1 MKLCIPSSEANGLE
15 STFEPH
21 FPQAKYF
28 VIFDTESRLHTLIPV
43 HEDSG
48 QENTPID
55 AVLCGS
61 INRMTLRNLIDRGI
75 DVYGTTAT
83 GVTEAIAQ
91 FERGELEAVA
101 VARGQG
107 CGGHQHKADDK
118 GCGGHGHENP
128 DHECCGGGGHGHDK
142 AEHECCHGEGH
153 EHGGCGGQGHRHQ
166 GGCASQA

>member
-15 STFEPH
+15 SAFEPH
-21 FPQAKYF
+21 FPHAKHL
-28 VIFDTESRLHTLIPV
+28 VIFDTESRQHTLIPV

-83 GVTEAIAQ
+83 GVSEAIAQ

-107 CGGHQHKADDK
+107 CGGHQHQANDK
-118 GCGGHGHENP
+118 GSVGHGQDDP
-128 DHECCGGGGHGHDK
+128 DHECCGGHGHDK

-153 EHGGCGGQGHRHQ
+153 DHGGCGRHGRRHQ
-166 GGCASQA
+166 GGCTSHA